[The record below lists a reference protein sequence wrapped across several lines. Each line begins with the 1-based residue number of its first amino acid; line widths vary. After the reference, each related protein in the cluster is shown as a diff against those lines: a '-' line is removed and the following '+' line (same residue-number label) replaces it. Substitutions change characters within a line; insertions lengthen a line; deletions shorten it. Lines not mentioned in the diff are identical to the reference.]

1 MKAPGQKILNQLIDD
16 SAEPVIVAKVNS
28 TDWPVVL
35 CNQAFKTLAG
45 ELAIDG
51 QPFADVLEKLF
62 DRSLA
67 IEISEAVRARTES
80 TIPVEIDNQEFLL
93 ALKPLASTGR
103 TDPEYYAG
111 YLRGA
116 AAATGVVAAEA
127 QQALVNAKRRIRDM
141 SREDPVT
148 GLLNAQ
154 AFRDVLDHDW
164 SVARRE
170 KSSLSLV
177 AFTLNEFDQ
186 YVEVFGRHAANS
198 CQRRVAGAIR
208 RCLKRASDVAARID
222 GGEGHRLVVLSH
234 STEEALVREFA
245 SRIAA
250 SVRELGL
257 HHPRSSAGRF
267 VTVSYQVKVQE
278 VGADNVN
285 AANFL
290 AGVLSPD

>member
-1 MKAPGQKILNQLIDD
+1 MKALGQKILNQLIDG
-16 SAEPVIVAKVNS
+16 SAEPVIVAKINS

-35 CNQAFKTLAG
+35 CNPAFEALAG
-45 ELAIDG
+45 DVAIHG
-51 QPFADVLEKLF
+51 RPFADVIEKLF
-62 DRSLA
+62 DRALA
-67 IEISEAVRARTES
+67 IEISEAIRARLES

-93 ALKPLASTGR
+93 ALKPLVSPGR

-116 AAATGVVAAEA
+116 ATVTGAVAAEA
-127 QQALVNAKRRIRDM
+127 QQALVNAKRRIRDL

-170 KSSLSLV
+170 KSRLSLV
-177 AFTLNEFDQ
+177 AFTLDEFDQ
-186 YVEVFGRHAANS
+186 YLEVFGRHAAHS

-222 GGEGHRLVVLSH
+222 GGQGYRFVVLSH
-234 STEEALVREFA
+234 SADETLVREFA
-245 SRIAA
+245 SRIAT

-257 HHPRSSAGRF
+257 HHPRSRVGRF
-267 VTVSYQVKVQE
+267 VTVSYQVMVQE

-285 AANFL
+285 AAGFL
-290 AGVLSPD
+290 DSVLS

>member
-1 MKAPGQKILNQLIDD
+1 MKALGQKILNQLIDG
-16 SAEPVIVAKVNS
+16 SAEPVIVAKINS

-35 CNQAFKTLAG
+35 CNPALEALAG
-45 ELAIDG
+45 EVAIHG
-51 QPFADVLEKLF
+51 QPFADVVEKLF
-62 DRSLA
+62 DRALA
-67 IEISEAVRARTES
+67 IEISEAIRARLES
-80 TIPVEIDNQEFLL
+80 TIPVEINNQEFLL
-93 ALKPLASTGR
+93 ALKPLVSPGR
-103 TDPEYYAG
+103 TDPEYYVG

-116 AAATGVVAAEA
+116 ATVTGAVAAES
-127 QQALVNAKRRIRDM
+127 QQALVNAKRRIRDL

-170 KSSLSLV
+170 KSRLSLV
-177 AFTLNEFDQ
+177 AFTLDEFDQ
-186 YVEVFGRHAANS
+186 YLEVFGRHAADS

-222 GGEGHRLVVLSH
+222 GGQGYRLVVLSH
-234 STEEALVREFA
+234 SADEPLVREFA
-245 SRIAA
+245 SMIAT

-257 HHPRSSAGRF
+257 HHPRSRAGRF
-267 VTVSYQVKVQE
+267 VTVSYQVIVQE

-285 AANFL
+285 AADFL
-290 AGVLSPD
+290 DRVLS

>member
-1 MKAPGQKILNQLIDD
+1 MKALGQKILNQLIDG
-16 SAEPVIVAKVNS
+16 SAEPVIVAKINS

-35 CNQAFKTLAG
+35 CNPALEALAG
-45 ELAIDG
+45 EVAIHG
-51 QPFADVLEKLF
+51 QPFADVVEKLF
-62 DRSLA
+62 DRALA
-67 IEISEAVRARTES
+67 IEISEAIRARLES
-80 TIPVEIDNQEFLL
+80 TIPVEINNQEFLL
-93 ALKPLASTGR
+93 ALKPLVSPGR
-103 TDPEYYAG
+103 TDPEYYVG

-116 AAATGVVAAEA
+116 ATVTGAVAAES
-127 QQALVNAKRRIRDM
+127 QQALVNAKRRIRDL

-170 KSSLSLV
+170 KSRLSLV
-177 AFTLNEFDQ
+177 AFTLDEFDQ
-186 YVEVFGRHAANS
+186 YLEVFGRHAADS

-222 GGEGHRLVVLSH
+222 GGQGYRLVVLSH
-234 STEEALVREFA
+234 SADEPLVREFA
-245 SRIAA
+245 SMIAT

-257 HHPRSSAGRF
+257 HHPRSRAGRF
-267 VTVSYQVKVQE
+267 VTVSYQVMVQE

-285 AANFL
+285 AADFL
-290 AGVLSPD
+290 DRVLS